1 MLATCE
7 TTTAPSRRNG
17 GAKGVCGAARAL
29 EHRHHPLH
37 AAPGPALARDIDI
50 RRARRFERKAHK
62 LAAPLDARPIVELVR
77 HNLILVRHGRGDS
90 ALARARPAQ
99 GLPGSRGSI
108 CGRMWSAALT

>member
-17 GAKGVCGAARAL
+17 GAKGVCGAAAPSSIDIM
-29 EHRHHPLH
+29 PLD

-50 RRARRFERKAHK
+50 RRARRLEREAHK

-77 HNLILVRHGRGDS
+77 HSLILVRNGRGDS
-90 ALARARPAQ
+90 A
-99 GLPGSRGSI
+99 
-108 CGRMWSAALT
+108 